1 MHYLHSKLEYLE
13 LGAFMSFDPPSAR
26 RSDSGPRSAID
37 NLSLL
42 RAFVAVVES
51 GSFSE
56 AGRRLRVVPSTVSKH
71 ISALESRLKGHLVV
85 RSTKHLS
92 VTELGQRFYEHC
104 LCILQRVE
112 EAELEIGE
120 YNAEPQGL
128 LKVSSATVFAT
139 RHLAPIFFRF
149 LQKNPKVT
157 LDTTL
162 TTTSEDLVARGIDV
176 AIRISNDLDLG
187 LIAVKLASNTRV
199 YCAAPA
205 YLERNGC
212 PTSGTELRMHNC
224 LLVRGVSQSAR
235 WPICNARGEIE
246 HITVAGNFVSDNGDV
261 LRQMLLAGLGVGHL
275 ARFMVHDHLMAGD
288 LVELF
293 PDSRVVASHIYA
305 VYPERR
311 NLPLKTRA
319 FLDHLRAE
327 FSIPPPWAA

>member
-1 MHYLHSKLEYLE
+1 
-13 LGAFMSFDPPSAR
+13 MSFDPVLPR
-26 RSDSGPRSAID
+26 RADGRPRSIID

-71 ISALESRLKGHLVV
+71 IAALEARLNGHLVV

-92 VTELGQRFYEHC
+92 ITELGQRFYEHC
-104 LCILQRVE
+104 RAILREVE

-128 LKVSSATVFAT
+128 LKVSAATVFAS
-139 RHLAPIFFRF
+139 RHLAPIFMRF
-149 LQKNPKVT
+149 LEKNPKVT

-162 TTTSEDLVARGIDV
+162 TTTSEDLVAHGIDV
-176 AIRISNDLDLG
+176 AIRISNDLDPG
-187 LIAVKLASNTRV
+187 LIALKLAANTRV

-205 YLERNGC
+205 YLERRGR
-212 PTSGTELRMHNC
+212 PTSGAELLTHNC
-224 LLVRGVSQSAR
+224 LLVRGVAQSAR
-235 WPICNARGEIE
+235 WPIRNGRGEIE
-246 HITVAGNFVSDNGDV
+246 HVTVSGNFISDNGDV

-275 ARFMVHDHLMAGD
+275 ARFMVHDHLEAGD

-311 NLPLKTRA
+311 NLPLKVRT
-319 FLDHLRAE
+319 FLDHLRSE
-327 FSIPPPWAA
+327 FRNPPPWAT

>member
-1 MHYLHSKLEYLE
+1 
-13 LGAFMSFDPPSAR
+13 MSFDPVLPR
-26 RSDSGPRSAID
+26 RPDGRPRSVID

-42 RAFVAVVES
+42 RAFVAVVEA

-71 ISALESRLKGHLVV
+71 ISALESRLNGHLVV

-92 VTELGQRFYEHC
+92 VTELGHRFYEHC
-104 LCILQRVE
+104 LAILRQVE

-128 LKVSSATVFAT
+128 LKVSAAPVFAT
-139 RHLAPIFFRF
+139 RHLAPIFYRF

-187 LIAVKLASNTRV
+187 LIALKLAANTRV
-199 YCAAPA
+199 YCAAPV
-205 YLERNGC
+205 YLERCGR
-212 PTSGTELRMHNC
+212 PATGTELLSHNC
-224 LLVRGVSQSAR
+224 LLVRGVAQSAR
-235 WPICNARGEIE
+235 WPIRNERGEIE
-246 HITVAGNFVSDNGDV
+246 HVTVSGNFVSDNGDV

-275 ARFMVHDHLMAGD
+275 ARFMVHDHLATGD

-311 NLPLKTRA
+311 NMPLKTRA

-327 FSIPPPWAA
+327 FRDPPPWAA